1 MSSSIQKVIG
11 TKTGS
16 ESQIL
21 AVGSYRPKRLVPN
34 SEIVDRIESSDEW
47 IQQRTGIESRRFADE
62 SESLL
67 EMATWAVEDALKNAK
82 LSITDIDTLIV
93 ATITFPFQAPSAAT
107 AILQKLGHPKA
118 AAFDINAACAGFCYG
133 IAMAHDFIKAG
144 TSKTVLVVGAEKIS
158 DFTDPND
165 RATAFIFADGAGA
178 VVIGASKDAGIG
190 PVEWGSDA
198 DSRDAILMNPS
209 WIDVRDVET
218 QLTKAGSKW
227 PNISQEGQKVF
238 RWAVFSMSKAA
249 VKALESA
256 GLTVDDL
263 DVFIPHQANVRIIE
277 TMAKEMNLPDSV
289 VIADDIR
296 TNGNTSAASI
306 PLAMDALLAKHPE
319 LHGKLALLIGYGAG
333 LVYAGQVVKLPPKP

>member
-1 MSSSIQKVIG
+1 MSKVIAS
-11 TKTGS
+11 KTGS
-16 ESQIL
+16 ESKIL

-47 IQQRTGIESRRFADE
+47 IQQRTGIESRRFADD

-118 AAFDINAACAGFCYG
+118 AAFDINAACAGFSYG
-133 IAMAHDFIKAG
+133 VSMAHDFIKAG
-144 TSKTVLVVGAEKIS
+144 TSKKVLVVGAEKIS

-178 VVIGASKDAGIG
+178 VVIGASEEAGIG

-198 DSRDAILMNPS
+198 DSRDAIQMNPS
-209 WIDVRDVET
+209 WIEVRDVET

-249 VKALESA
+249 LKALEAA
-256 GLTVDDL
+256 GLTVNDI
-263 DVFIPHQANVRIIE
+263 DVFIPHQANIRIIE
-277 TMAKEMNLPDSV
+277 TMAKEMNMPDSV

-306 PLAMDALLAKHPE
+306 PLAMDALLKKQPE